1 MFFGRRVAAAFSVF
15 FPDPCAPH
23 GVDGEEPPL
32 YALPFPLVARSSG
45 FCSGAGVC
53 CARPWLRQNPVRR
66 GPDAAARAVTGGIHL
81 DGYCDTVDAL
91 ASNASPERGAR
102 S

>member
-1 MFFGRRVAAAFSVF
+1 
-15 FPDPCAPH
+15 
-23 GVDGEEPPL
+23 
-32 YALPFPLVARSSG
+32 
-45 FCSGAGVC
+45 
-53 CARPWLRQNPVRR
+53 
-66 GPDAAARAVTGGIHL
+66 VTGGIHL